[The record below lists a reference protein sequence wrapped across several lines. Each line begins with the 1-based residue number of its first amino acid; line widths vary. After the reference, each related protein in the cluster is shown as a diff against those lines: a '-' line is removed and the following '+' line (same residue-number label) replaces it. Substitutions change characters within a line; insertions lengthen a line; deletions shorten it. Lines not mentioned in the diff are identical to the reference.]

1 MTLENITYDI
11 TTDETIVRNYTKE
24 EIKAYED
31 DRKKNK
37 AINDALNAELEAK
50 AIAKSALLDR
60 LGITADEAKLL
71 LS

>member
-11 TTDETIVRNYTKE
+11 TTSETIVRNYTKE